1 MEQTTTHK
9 IYKQVMA
16 ISTLFLTGALVW
28 FAFVYYPKVINQYKS
43 GNVPNKSLLPPVAAN
58 SHKFPIETSIYRLV
72 YEENSQTYY
81 VFIEGTVLDEFE
93 FNRQNAKLALKTAL
107 SVENLCNVNVIY
119 SPAQNLKVPQSLTD
133 NSDC

>member
-1 MEQTTTHK
+1 
-9 IYKQVMA
+9 MA
-16 ISTLFLTGALVW
+16 ISTLFLTGALIW

-58 SHKFPIETSIYRLV
+58 SQKFPIETSIYRLV

-81 VFIEGTVLDEFE
+81 VFVEGAMLDSFE

-107 SVENLCNVNVIY
+107 SVENLCDVNVIY
-119 SPAQNLKVPQSLTD
+119 ASTQSLKVPQSFTD